1 MFRFVPHKIIQM
13 KDKVVLITGSSKGIG
28 AAIARNFASKGAK
41 VVINYATNEKDAA
54 LLVEEILQMKQK
66 AIAIKADV
74 SKIEEVEEL
83 FEKAMAHFGAID
95 ILVNNAGIILYKQ
108 IKDTPTEAF
117 ERLFQVNVTGVFNT
131 MKVAA
136 TSMAENGS
144 IINISSSVARLMLPT
159 YGPYAATKAAVEQL
173 TKVFAKEIGHRGIN
187 VNSVS
192 PGPVNTDL
200 FHEGKTPEQIA
211 HLSKMSAFNRI
222 GETEDIAKVIAFLA
236 TDEAK
241 WITAQNIGANGG
253 FA

>member
-136 TSMAENGS
+136 TSMAEN
-144 IINISSSVARLMLPT
+144 
-159 YGPYAATKAAVEQL
+159 
-173 TKVFAKEIGHRGIN
+173 
-187 VNSVS
+187 
-192 PGPVNTDL
+192 
-200 FHEGKTPEQIA
+200 
-211 HLSKMSAFNRI
+211 
-222 GETEDIAKVIAFLA
+222 
-236 TDEAK
+236 
-241 WITAQNIGANGG
+241 
-253 FA
+253 